1 MPKADFRNQK
11 KKHYST
17 NLDRFQ
23 TATKFNKT
31 NLCGVSK

>member
-11 KKHYST
+11 KKRYST

-23 TATKFNKT
+23 TATIFNET
-31 NLCGVSK
+31 NLRGVSK